1 MLQETSARPISRRSF
16 LRMAG
21 LTSLGMTL
29 VACSTPAAPQAPAAE
44 QGSESAAPA
53 AEKILLRVQG
63 NATNEQ
69 PLADLFM
76 ERNGQVEIEYIN
88 VTGIDHEEV
97 ASKIL
102 SMVAAGQTLDIGFAA
117 TEATQLY
124 AGQGLA
130 EPLDEYVKRDEAEL
144 AEYFADVHPSLIEA
158 MMWEGSLY
166 ELSRD
171 FNAAN
176 MYYNT
181 ELFAEAGYDHPASDW
196 TVEDFL
202 EIARAITKK
211 NASGET
217 EVFGYAWTN
226 RLWGS
231 WMPWI
236 FVNESNLLTEER
248 APGGEWLWQT
258 FYKDDPAA
266 EGRGGGFRWLAPKA
280 NDPANVEA
288 LELMQEL
295 TREGT
300 APAIELGGGQT
311 LQGFFTS
318 GKLGMTPA
326 GGFWAGGLHNA
337 GMPKGAFDVQL
348 FPKWKSQ
355 RHQFGT
361 GGKFMFTGSEHK
373 DIAWEFQKLEVS
385 KEGMAVNGI
394 FNPVILTTPS
404 RRSMV
409 NAEAFAETGPE
420 HWEVFYSTLD
430 DHPDTAPIP
439 APPISNAMTNIFTKY
454 TGLAMTFELTAQQ
467 ALDQMQAELEELYA
481 RQGQNMYKL
490 EG

>member
-1 MLQETSARPISRRSF
+1 VAVAACAAPSATPGEESAESGGTSA
-16 LRMAG
+16 
-21 LTSLGMTL
+21 
-29 VACSTPAAPQAPAAE
+29 E
-44 QGSESAAPA
+44 N
-53 AEKILLRVQG
+53 ILLRVQG
-63 NATNEQ
+63 NAENEQ
-69 PLADLFM
+69 PVADLFM
-76 ERNGQVEIEYIN
+76 DRMGNVDIEYVN

-102 SMVAAGQTLDIGFAA
+102 SMVAAGQTLDIGYAA

-130 EPLDEYVKRDEAEL
+130 QALDEYVMRDEAEM
-144 AEYFADVHPSLIEA
+144 AEYFSDVHPSLIEA

-181 ELFAEAGYDHPASDW
+181 QLFAEAGYEHPASDW
-196 TVEDFL
+196 TQEDFF
-202 EIARAITKK
+202 EIAQAITKK
-211 NASGET
+211 NTSGET

-236 FVNESNLLTEER
+236 FVNASNLLTEEK
-248 APGGEWLWQT
+248 APGGDWLWDG
-258 FYKDDPAA
+258 FYASDAAA
-266 EGRGGGFRWLAPKA
+266 EGRGGGWRWTAPQA
-280 NDPANVEA
+280 NAPANVEA
-288 LELMQEL
+288 LAFMQEL
-295 TREGT
+295 TQSGV

-311 LQGFFTS
+311 LQGFFTG

-337 GMPKGAFDVQL
+337 GMEKGAFDVQL
-348 FPKWKSQ
+348 FPKWQSQ

-361 GGKFMFTGSEHK
+361 GGKFMFSGSENK
-373 DIAWEFQKLEVS
+373 DTAWDFQKLEVS
-385 KEGMAVNGI
+385 KEGMSVNGI

-404 RRSMV
+404 RRSMLTS
-409 NAEAFAETGPE
+409 EAFAETGPE

-430 DHPDTAPIP
+430 DHPDTGPIP
-439 APPISNAMTNIFTKY
+439 APPVSNPMTTIFTKY
-454 TGLAMTFELTAQQ
+454 TGLAMTFELTAQE
-467 ALDQMQAELEELYA
+467 ALDQMQAELEDLYA
-481 RQGQNMYKL
+481 RQGDGQYKV
-490 EG
+490 EN